1 MYFGSL
7 LVNHLHRHSHTQW
20 QFGTPAVACGGNG
33 DVLSNGTVQ
42 CRERPLWDKNESSF
56 ESCRTACT
64 PLGATQTRSGKALT
78 STTSAQTKRPPQTK
92 KTRLFPEEGTESGR
106 LPDSRLDQQ
115 YTTYPLGFGFG
126 FGCYQRGS
134 SLRLLFSSAN

>member
-106 LPDSRLDQQ
+106 LPDSRLDRSI
-115 YTTYPLGFGFG
+115 YNLRTGFLNSRSRSRVIYWHGYISG
-126 FGCYQRGS
+126 VDR
-134 SLRLLFSSAN
+134 